1 MANELNCVQIKRRR
15 ADISNPSRRRRPDYT
30 NNSIN
35 VLPWWLFAKKN
46 SQSLKNHRK
55 CRKKWRKRI
64 FCGYPILSPGY
75 VVQVSK
81 YESLALPST
90 LHPEQYWFQYAECA
104 RHVIIR
110 VFILNLIW
118 DVLKH
123 DFSFKNMLRL
133 KTSSNNCLLRMIKL
147 FCGLFSWEK

>member
-35 VLPWWLFAKKN
+35 VLPWWLFENAE
-46 SQSLKNHRK
+46 
-55 CRKKWRKRI
+55 KKWRKRI

-123 DFSFKNMLRL
+123 DFSFKNILRL
-133 KTSSNNCLLRMIKL
+133 KTSSNNCYFVDFFHERNRFFKNV
-147 FCGLFSWEK
+147 KY